1 MVNLFSRPGPVKKN
15 CRNVDTVLYML
26 NGDRTQTDLLRID
39 CRIVETVRVAWSA
52 FFPDWGLSKKI
63 CRNVDTV
70 LYMLNG
76 YRTQA
81 DLFRIDCRIV
91 KIVRVGW

>member
-1 MVNLFSRPGPVKKN
+1 
-15 CRNVDTVLYML
+15 ML
-26 NGDRTQTDLLRID
+26 NGDRTQTDLFRID
-39 CRIVETVRVAWSA
+39 CRIVETVLGGWST

-76 YRTQA
+76 HHNQT

-91 KIVRVGW
+91 ETVLGGWSTFFPDWGLSKKFVET

>member
-1 MVNLFSRPGPVKKN
+1 MVNHFPDRGLSKKM

-26 NGDRTQTDLLRID
+26 NGHRTQTDLFRID
-39 CRIVETVRVAWSA
+39 CRIVETVLVGWSA

-76 YRTQA
+76 HHNQT

-91 KIVRVGW
+91 